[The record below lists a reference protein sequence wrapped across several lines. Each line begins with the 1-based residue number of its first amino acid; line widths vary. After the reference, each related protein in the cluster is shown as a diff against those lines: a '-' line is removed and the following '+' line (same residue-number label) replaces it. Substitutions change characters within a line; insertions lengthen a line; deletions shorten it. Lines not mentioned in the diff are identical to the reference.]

1 MPPAVIRLFHH
12 FLPDASSAN
21 HRSPLRRDLRASM
34 GDATAYG
41 GMVGLGETYLATFA
55 LAVGLG
61 EVMAGLVGSVPLVA
75 GGIMQMISPWAIRKL
90 GSHKRWVVA
99 CAGVQALAFLPLIL
113 AAVWGSI
120 TGPAILAVA
129 TLYWAAG
136 LATGPAWNTWIGTIV
151 PSPVRP
157 RFFGIRTR
165 SQQAAV
171 FFGFLIGGIA
181 LQWAG
186 TDRVLM
192 VYAGLFSAAC
202 LCRLISAWMLSRQSE
217 PIPVPRQ
224 MRQIPLSR
232 VFSHLRGK
240 SGGQLLVYLV
250 GVQAAVQMS
259 GPYFTPFMFR
269 KLNFSYGQFVA
280 LISVAFL
287 VKIVAF
293 PIWGRFAHRVGARK
307 LLWIGGWGII
317 PMGASW
323 VVSQDFKWLLFV
335 QMAGGV
341 TWAAYEL
348 AFFLLFFESIPEEER
363 TSLLTVYNL
372 LNTSAW
378 VLGSLCGAAIL
389 FLMGGTFESYLWVFG
404 LSSLGRGLAL
414 ILLAKLPAVDV
425 AADEVS
431 IRTVAVRVNAT
442 SPDAPVLPSMPDQMV
457 EPAGMTHESD

>member
-1 MPPAVIRLFHH
+1 
-12 FLPDASSAN
+12 
-21 HRSPLRRDLRASM
+21 M

-41 GMVGLGETYLATFA
+41 GMVGLGETYLTTFA

-61 EVMAGLVGSVPLVA
+61 ELMAGLVGSVPLVA
-75 GGIMQMISPWAIRKL
+75 GGIMQMVSPWAIRKL
-90 GSHKRWVVA
+90 GSHKRWVVS
-99 CAGVQALAFLPLIL
+99 CASVQAMAFLPLIL
-113 AAVWGSI
+113 AAVWGRI
-120 TGPAILAVA
+120 TGPALLAIA

-151 PSPVRP
+151 PPPVRA
-157 RFFGIRTR
+157 RFFAIRTR

-186 TDRVLM
+186 RPDRVLM
-192 VYAGLFSAAC
+192 VYAGLFTLAA
-202 LCRLISAWMLSRQSE
+202 LCRLVSAWMLSRQSE

-224 MRQIPLSR
+224 MRQIPLR
-232 VFSHLRGK
+232 QVFKHLRGK
-240 SGGQLLVYLV
+240 SGGQLLIYLV

-269 KLNFSYGQFVA
+269 KLNFSYGQFVV
-280 LISVAFL
+280 LIAVAFL
-287 VKIVAF
+287 VKIIAF
-293 PIWGRFAHRVGARK
+293 PIWGRVAHRVGARK

-317 PMGASW
+317 PMGVSW
-323 VVSQDFKWLLFV
+323 VFSQNFAWLLFV

-348 AFFLLFFESIPEEER
+348 AFFLLFFESIREEER

-378 VLGSLCGAAIL
+378 VLGSLCGATIL
-389 FLMGGTFESYLWVFG
+389 FVMGGTFESYLWVFG
-404 LSSLGRGLAL
+404 LSSLGRALAL
-414 ILLAKLPAVDV
+414 ILLARLPAVDV

-431 IRTVAVRVNAT
+431 IRTVAVRPNAT
-442 SPDAPVLPSMPDQMV
+442 APDAPVLPSLPDQMP
-457 EPAGMTHESD
+457 EPATERDPELVPAK